1 MKNQKI
7 KTSGKNSPAI
17 NINNAMAPVNVNLN
31 FDNTQYF
38 PNRKP
43 NPFFKKVFKT
53 KLKLHHLFLIGLSVF
68 PIAGISL
75 WLTCENFKIL
85 MLFFYEHKYLTPLI
99 YIFELSFLPPALA
112 LPIGIDIWRFDK
124 VLLTE
129 FSYVA
134 LDENKNVYFYIEI

>member
-31 FDNTQYF
+31 FENSQSIQS
-38 PNRKP
+38 RRP

-53 KLKLHHLFLIGLSVF
+53 KLKLHHLFLIGLSIL
-68 PIAGISL
+68 PLAGMSF
-75 WLTCENFKIL
+75 WLTFENFKFL
-85 MLFFYEHKYLTPLI
+85 MSFFIEHKYLMPLI
-99 YIFELSFLPPALA
+99 YIFELSFLPPAIA
-112 LPIGIDIWRFDK
+112 LPIGINIWRFDK
-124 VLLTE
+124 ALLTE
-129 FSYVA
+129 YSYVA